1 MHFLPEPYNS
11 PASFIGDPSWKG
23 SLKVLLLLLLL
34 ALPEPGFGQ
43 QGKDSKYASLAHAAQ
58 QAMARNDFTA
68 AAEAYRQATKIQP
81 ENAELW
87 ANLGLMEH
95 ESGSYADAIRSL
107 QEANR
112 LKPSLYVPNLFLG
125 IDYVQTGNAK
135 AAIPFLI
142 RAERMNS
149 KDPEAPLT
157 LGHAYAGQRDF
168 AAAAREFTRATE
180 LDPKRSSAWFARGM
194 AYLGQVEQDARKMS
208 ADGRGSSYAEALF
221 AESMVRQ
228 SRYHEAADS
237 YTSAIAAAP
246 QPPCLRAELGFLY
259 LKQQNV
265 TEAETQFK
273 SERQMEPGCALAALG
288 EARLRIEAGSY
299 AEGLVLL
306 RQLWKQDHGYLRSNG
321 SVLADGLT
329 ESRSAGFLDVLTQ
342 EQRDGKL
349 EADLAQLLSA
359 TPGSLSPDLSP
370 SPSASATEA
379 LTRRRTAEEYYAAG
393 QYQRCAA
400 ELKTNLPSRS
410 SDGMLLLSACSYLTG
425 DYELTSTASA
435 ALAARFPHSL
445 GALYW
450 SIKAN
455 ERLALQSLAL
465 FEQMEPNSPRTHI
478 LLGDMYRQRNL
489 YDSAQAEYK
498 QALSISPDDRAALI
512 GSAYAY
518 FGNANIDATIATAK
532 SALAANP
539 ADPEL
544 NLLMGEA
551 LLTRHDFAG
560 AEPFLEK
567 SLTAK
572 PQMLPHV
579 HALLGR
585 VYAETGRTQE
595 AIEQL
600 KLGVV
605 DDQDGSTYY
614 QLARAYRKSGDE
626 KRAEAA
632 VQQMKI
638 IEQRRRSGA
647 VIALKDSGPPAEGDP
662 QQ

>member
-11 PASFIGDPSWKG
+11 PASFIGDAPWKG
-23 SLKVLLLLLLL
+23 SLKVLLLLLSL
-34 ALPEPGFGQ
+34 ALPKPGYGQ
-43 QGKDSKYASLAHAAQ
+43 QDKDSKYASLAHAAQ
-58 QAMARNDFTA
+58 QALAGNDFAA

-95 ESGSYADAIRSL
+95 ESGSYADAIRSF
-107 QEANR
+107 QKANR

-135 AAIPFLI
+135 AAIPFLV

-149 KDPEAPLT
+149 RDPEAPLT
-157 LGHAYAGQRDF
+157 LGHAYAAQRDF

-237 YTSAIAAAP
+237 YTSAIAAAS

-259 LKQQNV
+259 LKQKNV

-273 SERQMEPGCALAALG
+273 SERQMDPGCSLAALG

-306 RQLWKQDHGYLRSNG
+306 QQLWKQDHGYLRSND
-321 SVLADGLT
+321 SVLTDGLT
-329 ESRSAGFLDVLTQ
+329 ESRSAGFLDALTQ

-349 EADLAQLLSA
+349 QADLAQLLSA

-370 SPSASATEA
+370 SPSPRATEA

-393 QYQRCAA
+393 QYRRCAA
-400 ELKTNLPSRS
+400 ELKTNLPTRS
-410 SDGMLLLSACSYLTG
+410 NHDMLLLSACSYFTG
-425 DYELTSTASA
+425 DYELTST

-532 SALAANP
+532 RALAANA

-567 SLTAK
+567 SLKAK

-626 KRAEAA
+626 KSAEAA

-647 VIALKDSGPPAEGDP
+647 VIALEDSGPPAEEDP
-662 QQ
+662 RQ